1 LAISIDDISEM
12 FGGPGRS
19 GFSQLAAFDTT
30 GDGLVTA
37 ADARFGELRVWRD
50 LDGDGYTDD
59 GELFTLDALG
69 IVSLAI
75 AGAPL
80 DIQTPQGNRLLA
92 SGSFTRAD
100 GTTGAMYDMAF
111 DTDPTDT
118 IFRGERGRNRR
129 IRARARGG
137 RRGSPWRME
146 SSGRGEDR
154 ACKLCINAL

>member
-59 GELFTLDALG
+59 GELFTLDASANG
-69 IVSLAI
+69 GSCPACRRRPI
-75 AGAPL
+75 
-80 DIQTPQGNRLLA
+80 
-92 SGSFTRAD
+92 SGC
-100 GTTGAMYDMAF
+100 
-111 DTDPTDT
+111 
-118 IFRGERGRNRR
+118 RNE
-129 IRARARGG
+129 
-137 RRGSPWRME
+137 PP
-146 SSGRGEDR
+146 
-154 ACKLCINAL
+154 